1 MRDEKKSIPA
11 LESIPKWFDTIREK
25 DGNAFAGLKSVRQNA
40 LEHFLALGFP
50 HKKLEK
56 WRNTDLKKALAFDYQ
71 LATEDFRMS
80 DILDEVFEC
89 DAHDLDAFIV
99 NLYKGRFVY
108 KESPL
113 HTLEN
118 GLIVGSLKAAFDQY
132 PEIVKMHFAKY
143 AQTEKSA
150 FNALNTAL
158 FLDGLFVYVPK
169 NVVVEQPLQFINA
182 VGTSEDVFVQNR
194 NLIVL
199 EENSQLTL
207 IQCDDSYNY
216 KRSLTNSLTEISL
229 GANASLDHYRL
240 QNINNN
246 STLISNIT
254 VEQARDSRLYTNSII
269 LNGGLIRNETFVKLN
284 GSGADANVLGV
295 YLADKN
301 QHIDNQVYI
310 DHAVANCTSNEL
322 FKGILDDY
330 SRAVFNG
337 HILVRPG
344 AQKTLASQNNANI
357 ILTDKAMIN
366 TKPFLEI
373 YADDVKC
380 SHGATVGQI
389 DEDALFYIR
398 QRGISED
405 NARLL
410 LMYAFAADV
419 TQAIKIESLRVRI
432 EDMIKKRLRG
442 ELYICDQCVLQCSN
456 PEKYKFEIDMSKI

>member
-1 MRDEKKSIPA
+1 MRDIKSSIPA
-11 LESIPKWFDTIREK
+11 LESIPQWFDTIQKKE
-25 DGNAFAGLKSVRQNA
+25 GAAFAGLKSERQKA
-40 LEHFLALGFP
+40 LAHFLALGFP
-50 HKKLEK
+50 HKKVEK
-56 WRNTDLKKALAFDYQ
+56 WRNTDLKKVLEFDYQ

-89 DAHDLDAFIV
+89 DAHDLDSFVV
-99 NLYKGRFVY
+99 NLYKGRFVF
-108 KESPL
+108 KEKPL
-113 HTLEN
+113 HTLDN
-118 GLIVGSLKAAFDQY
+118 GMIVGSLKAAFDEY
-132 PEIVKMHFAKY
+132 PEIIKSHFGKY

-150 FNALNTAL
+150 FNALNSAL

-169 NVVVEQPLQFINA
+169 NVVVEQPLQLINA
-182 VGTSEDVFVQNR
+182 VGVSEDVFVQNR
-194 NLIVL
+194 NLIIL
-199 EENSQLTL
+199 EENSQLSF
-207 IQCDDSYNY
+207 IQCDDSYNH
-216 KRSLTNSLTEISL
+216 KRSFTNSLTEVVL

-240 QNINNN
+240 QNMNNN
-246 STLISNIT
+246 STLISNFT
-254 VEQARDSRLYTNSII
+254 VEQERDSRLNTSSII

-310 DHAVANCTSNEL
+310 DHAVPNCTSNEL

-330 SRAVFNG
+330 ARAVFNG
-337 HILVRPG
+337 HILVRPD
-344 AQKTLASQNNANI
+344 AQKTLAFQNNANI

-380 SHGATVGQI
+380 SHGATVGQL

-405 NARLL
+405 NSRLL

-419 TQAIKIESLRVRI
+419 TQSIKIDSLRERI

>member
-1 MRDEKKSIPA
+1 MSIETNTIPTLKSIPQ
-11 LESIPKWFDTIREK
+11 WFEAVVAK
-25 DGNAFAGLKSVRQNA
+25 EGNAFSGLLRERSAA
-40 LEHFLALGFP
+40 LADFNRLGFP

-56 WRNTDLKKALAFDYQ
+56 WRNTDLKISLSFDYS
-71 LATEDFRMS
+71 LATADFRMQ
-80 DILDEVFEC
+80 DVLDEVFEC
-89 DAHDLDAFIV
+89 DVQELDTYV
-99 NLYKGRFVY
+99 MNLYKGRFFY
-108 KESPL
+108 KDNPL
-113 HTLEN
+113 HILD
-118 GLIVGSLKAAFDQY
+118 GGVIVGSLKAAFDQY
-132 PEIVKMHFAKY
+132 PELVKKYFGKY
-143 AQTEKSA
+143 ATTENNA

-169 NVVVEQPLQFINA
+169 NVILEKPLQLINA
-182 VGTSEDVFVQNR
+182 VGTTEDVFVQNR
-194 NLIVL
+194 NLIIL

-216 KRSLTNSLTEISL
+216 KRSLTNSVTEIVI

-246 STLISNIT
+246 STLISSIAI
-254 VEQARDSRLYTNSII
+254 EQDRDSRLNTNSII
-269 LNGGLIRNETFVKLN
+269 LNGGLIRNETYTKLI
-284 GSGADANVLGV
+284 GEGAQADIYGV

-301 QHIDNQVYI
+301 QLIDNQVYV
-310 DHAVANCTSNEL
+310 DHTVPHCTSNEL

-330 SRAVFNG
+330 ARAVFKG
-337 HILVRPG
+337 HILVRKD
-344 AQKTLASQNNANI
+344 AQKTLAFQNNANI

-380 SHGATVGQI
+380 SHGATVGQL
-389 DEDALFYIR
+389 DESALFYIR

-419 TQAIKIESLRVRI
+419 TQKIKIESLRDRI
-432 EDMIKKRLRG
+432 EDMVKRRLRG
-442 ELYICDQCVLQCSN
+442 ELSICDQCVLQCST
-456 PEKYKFEIDMSKI
+456 PEKYNFEIDMTKI